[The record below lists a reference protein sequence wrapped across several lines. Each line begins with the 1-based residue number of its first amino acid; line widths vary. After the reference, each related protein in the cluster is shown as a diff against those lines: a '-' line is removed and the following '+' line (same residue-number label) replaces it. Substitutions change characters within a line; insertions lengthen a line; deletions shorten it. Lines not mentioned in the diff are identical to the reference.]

1 MHRHGLSNI
10 IEVRSTFALS
20 NSFSVGLMRVRFK
33 SLQQRKDQIHVVTL
47 VVVYYVSY
55 YVLVAVTH
63 QRAGESSVACLAL
76 SLERLSLET
85 ATGVT
90 TSTIVCVE
98 MSDQWT
104 RLYYHVD
111 ALPWMKSTDL
121 LVPIV
126 IRGVLDLEQS
136 EWTLGQAKGTS
147 HLMAAS

>member
-1 MHRHGLSNI
+1 
-10 IEVRSTFALS
+10 
-20 NSFSVGLMRVRFK
+20 
-33 SLQQRKDQIHVVTL
+33 
-47 VVVYYVSY
+47 
-55 YVLVAVTH
+55 
-63 QRAGESSVACLAL
+63 
-76 SLERLSLET
+76 
-85 ATGVT
+85 
-90 TSTIVCVE
+90 

>member
-1 MHRHGLSNI
+1 M
-10 IEVRSTFALS
+10 
-20 NSFSVGLMRVRFK
+20 
-33 SLQQRKDQIHVVTL
+33 
-47 VVVYYVSY
+47 
-55 YVLVAVTH
+55 AVTH